1 MGIFNEKLD
10 SFGLYCLDLN
20 QVIMTA
26 IRNML
31 QNNGQIAIE
40 FTTIPIF
47 SALNEAQ
54 FHTVLSTA
62 TKIDL
67 VAGGV
72 LFQQGQHANHF
83 YFVHDGQMRLSRLAE
98 DGSEKVMDIVHP
110 GQMFAEAVMF
120 MPNRCYPVNAAAIQ
134 PSHLVAFDMET
145 FRNILKE
152 SVDTCF
158 RLMSTMSQR
167 LHVQLNE
174 IDSLSLHNATY
185 RLAHYLLKSV
195 PENSAGQTEFTLGY
209 PKNILA
215 SRLSIQPETFSRIM
229 ARLKRENIVVVQGNQ
244 IVLHDIPALRKLLS
258 E

>member
-1 MGIFNEKLD
+1 
-10 SFGLYCLDLN
+10 
-20 QVIMTA
+20 MTT
-26 IRNML
+26 INNML

-47 SALNEAQ
+47 STLNEVQ
-54 FHTVLSTA
+54 FNTVLSTA
-62 TKIDL
+62 IKIDL
-67 VAGGV
+67 LAGGV
-72 LFQQGQHANHF
+72 LFQQGQHADHF
-83 YFVHDGQMRLSRLAE
+83 YFVQDGQMRLSRLAE

-120 MPNRCYPVNAAAIQ
+120 MADRCYPVNATAIQ

-158 RLMSTMSQR
+158 RLMSAMSQR

-195 PENSAGQTEFTLGY
+195 PENSAKQTEFTLSY

-215 SRLSIQPETFSRIM
+215 SRLSIQPETFSRIL

-244 IVLHDIPALRKLLS
+244 IVLHNIPALRKLLS